1 MGVVEMDRELF
12 WTLFVFYIVA
22 FLVLTG
28 LAISNMNSVES
39 FRGYFLEMQLEVS
52 RCRLAR

>member
-1 MGVVEMDRELF
+1 MDKELF
-12 WTLFVFYIVA
+12 WTLFGFYIVA

-28 LAISNMNSVES
+28 LAISNMNSVEF

-52 RCRLAR
+52 RCCLAR

>member
-1 MGVVEMDRELF
+1 MDRELF

-22 FLVLTG
+22 FLLLVG
-28 LAISNMNSVES
+28 LAISNMNSVEF

-52 RCRLAR
+52 HCRLAR